1 MPPAHSP
8 LRLPVRTESGQ
19 PLGTVVDVTIEPDT
33 QSVVNYHVKP
43 NRLVPDLVWSPLI
56 IHRSQVVELS
66 DRELVVED
74 AVTRAKTPTAV
85 PQPGV

>member
-19 PLGTVVDVTIEPDT
+19 PLGTVVDVTIESDT
-33 QSVVNYHVKP
+33 QSVVSYHVKP

-56 IHRSQVVELS
+56 IHRSQVIELN
-66 DRELVVED
+66 DREMIVDD
-74 AVTRAKTPTAV
+74 AVTRTKAPTTA